1 MKKILDFKLNKKG
14 FTLIELLVAMAI
26 IAVLIAIAAFG
37 IQILQR
43 NSRNT
48 QRRKILSDIQLVIA
62 DVQSNYQDIP
72 REIGNFTIA
81 NKLLTINYPAT
92 NVGSYPVPGR
102 FTLKALPAGNTC
114 SSTGQNAPAAASTT
128 LDSDDVYFGITDS
141 ASGGTFICT
150 MIETNGL
157 PALFHLRID

>member
-1 MKKILDFKLNKKG
+1 MKKILDVKLNKKG

-37 IQILQR
+37 IQIVQR

-72 REIGNFTIA
+72 RLKTDFTITA
-81 NKLLTINYPAT
+81 DTLTINAPVAGA
-92 NVGSYPVPGR
+92 GSYPIPGR
-102 FTLKALPAGNTC
+102 FSLKELPGANAC
-114 SSTGQNAPAAASTT
+114 SATGQNAPAVASTT

-141 ASGGTFICT
+141 AAGGTFICT

-157 PALFHLRID
+157 PALFHLRVD